1 LRAITPGG
9 ADAIVVAAGSSRRM
23 GGTDKLSHEIAGRP
37 LLAWSI
43 DALTVVPEIERVV
56 VVTAADR
63 VEEIRSA
70 PWLPTAVV
78 AVVAGGARR
87 HESVAAGA
95 AILDA
100 IDGASADVAAGGDDA
115 GAASGGGAG
124 AVSGGSEDRVVLI
137 HDGARPLVSADL
149 VRAILDA
156 AISGGAA
163 IPVVPIAETVKRV
176 EGGQVAAT
184 VDREELATAQTP
196 QGVRRGLLRSAF
208 AQFPPGGPETWTDE
222 AALLEACRIVVHAI
236 PGETSN
242 LKVTVPA
249 DLDRVRSALGGAPSG
264 IGITRVGS
272 GFDSHPFGPGGP
284 LALGGIEVAGAYRLH
299 GHSDGDVALHAVAD
313 ALLGAA
319 AMGDLGR
326 LFPAGPETPKGI
338 ASRELLAEV
347 ARRLASAG
355 WRATSVDLTIVGA
368 RPRLAG
374 LLDTMRQAVAETLG
388 VPIDVVSV
396 KASSGNLVGM
406 EGAGRGISASAI
418 AAIER
423 SP

>member
-1 LRAITPGG
+1 
-9 ADAIVVAAGSSRRM
+9 M

-56 VVTAADR
+56 LVTAADQ
-63 VEEIRSA
+63 VDQIRNA
-70 PWLPTAVV
+70 TWLPDGVV

-87 HESVAAGA
+87 HESVAAGVA
-95 AILDA
+95 TLDE
-100 IDGASADVAAGGDDA
+100 IDASVTDASAE
-115 GAASGGGAG
+115 GGARAPG
-124 AVSGGSEDRVVLI
+124 IGDDRVVLV
-137 HDGARPLVSADL
+137 HDGARPLVSAAL
-149 VRAILDA
+149 VSAILA
-156 AISGGAA
+156 AATRDGAA

-176 EGGQVAAT
+176 ENGLVAET

-196 QGVRRGLLRSAF
+196 QGVRRGLLRRAF
-208 AQFPPGGPETWTDE
+208 ARFPPGGPETWTDE

-249 DLDRVRSALGGAPSG
+249 DLDRVRSALGGAASSVG
-264 IGITRVGS
+264 IARIGS
-272 GFDSHPFGPGGP
+272 GSDSHPFGPGAP

-319 AMGDLGR
+319 GMGDLGR
-326 LFPAGPETPKGI
+326 LFPAGPETPRGI
-338 ASRELLAEV
+338 ASRELLADV
-347 ARRLASAG
+347 AQRLAAAG
-355 WRATSVDLTIVGA
+355 WRVSSVDLTIVGA

-374 LLDTMRQAVAETLG
+374 LLDRMRDAIAGTIG
-388 VPIDVVSV
+388 VPSDVISV
-396 KASSGNLVGM
+396 KASSGNLSGM
-406 EGAGRGISASAI
+406 EGAGRGISANAV

-423 SP
+423 SR

>member
-1 LRAITPGG
+1 MGG
-9 ADAIVVAAGSSRRM
+9 A
-23 GGTDKLSHEIAGRP
+23 DKLSHEIAGRP

-70 PWLPTAVV
+70 PWLPAAVV

-95 AILDA
+95 ATLDA
-100 IDGASADVAAGGDDA
+100 IDKSAADAAAGHADVAADDA
-115 GAASGGGAG
+115 GAASGG
-124 AVSGGSEDRVVLI
+124 SHDRVVLI
-137 HDGARPLVSADL
+137 HDGARPLVSAGL

-156 AISGGAA
+156 AIRGGAA
-163 IPVVPIAETVKRV
+163 IPIVPIAETVKRV
-176 EGGQVAAT
+176 EDGRVAAT

-249 DLDRVRSALGGAPSG
+249 DLDRVRSALGGAPPG
-264 IGITRVGS
+264 IGITRIGS
-272 GFDSHPFGPGGP
+272 GSDSHPFGPGSP

-319 AMGDLGR
+319 AMGDLGG
-326 LFPAGPETPKGI
+326 LFPAGPETPRGI

-368 RPRLAG
+368 RPRLAA
-374 LLDTMRQAVAETLG
+374 LLDKMRQAIAEILG
-388 VPIDVVSV
+388 VPTDAISV

>member
-1 LRAITPGG
+1 LIAATPGG

-23 GGTDKLSHEIAGRP
+23 GGTDKLNHEIGGRP

-63 VEEIRSA
+63 VAELRGA
-70 PWLPTAVV
+70 PWLPAEVV

-95 AILDA
+95 AALDA
-100 IDGASADVAAGGDDA
+100 IDAPDD
-115 GAASGGGAG
+115 
-124 AVSGGSEDRVVLI
+124 RIVLV
-137 HDGARPLVSADL
+137 HDGARPLVSAEL

-156 AISGGAA
+156 AARDGAA
-163 IPVVPIAETVKRV
+163 IPVVPIPETVKRV
-176 EGGQVAAT
+176 ENGRVAET

-208 AQFPPGGPETWTDE
+208 ARYPPGGPETWTDE

-249 DLDRVRSALGGAPSG
+249 DLDRVRSALGGAASG
-264 IGITRVGS
+264 VGVARIGS
-272 GFDSHPFGPGGP
+272 GSDSHPFGPGAP
-284 LALGGIEVAGAYRLH
+284 LVLGGIEVAGAYRLH

-319 AMGDLGR
+319 GMGDLGR
-326 LFPAGPETPKGI
+326 LFPAGPETPHGI

-347 ARRLASAG
+347 ARRLAVAG
-355 WRATSVDLTIVGA
+355 WRVSSVDLTIVGA

-374 LLDTMRQAVAETLG
+374 LLDSMRDAIAETIR
-388 VPIDVVSV
+388 VPGEVISV
-396 KASSGNLVGM
+396 KASSGNLAGM
-406 EGAGRGISASAI
+406 EGAGRGISANAV

-423 SP
+423 SR

>member
-1 LRAITPGG
+1 
-9 ADAIVVAAGSSRRM
+9 M

-63 VEEIRSA
+63 VAEIRSA
-70 PWLPTAVV
+70 PWLPAAVV
-78 AVVAGGARR
+78 AVVAGGDRR

-95 AILDA
+95 AALDS
-100 IDGASADVAAGGDDA
+100 IDASDA
-115 GAASGGGAG
+115 PD
-124 AVSGGSEDRVVLI
+124 DRVVLV
-137 HDGARPLVSADL
+137 HDGARPLVSAEL

-156 AISGGAA
+156 ATHGGAA

-176 EGGQVAAT
+176 ENGQVAAT

-208 AQFPPGGPETWTDE
+208 AQFPPGGPEMWTDE

-249 DLDRVRSALGGAPSG
+249 DLDRVRSALGGAPPG
-264 IGITRVGS
+264 TGVTRIGAGS
-272 GFDSHPFGPGGP
+272 DSHPFGPGGP

-355 WRATSVDLTIVGA
+355 WRTTSVDLTIVGA

-374 LLDTMRQAVAETLG
+374 LLDKMREAIAETLA
-388 VPIDVVSV
+388 VPTDAISV
-396 KASSGNLVGM
+396 KASTGNLVGM